1 MLGYVHS
8 NSSRSMAGPRR
19 ARRASTM
26 IELLVVISI
35 IGLLITMLLPSLRR
49 SMDLASTT
57 VCQYN
62 LRELGHCLTLYRIEN
77 HGWLPTVAQTDEN
90 VAARSQISQNE
101 AWFVKMFP
109 TYLQDPQILT
119 CPEDPFAFRLL
130 NDRSRLRNPEV
141 ADYPSYG
148 INNFIMSA
156 GSGFLANVDR
166 YQPTRPLDT
175 ILVAD
180 LGPDNVGRRRRSSNT
195 LVGPSRNSSL
205 MTWGD
210 GFDPFTGI
218 PAHSWLTTRH
228 NHGINILTL
237 AGGIRSIKTVD
248 MLRAPIRKRYAECA
262 AGGCTLCNELGLY
275 HYSFA
280 KEHLYWW
287 TGPAPV
293 E

>member
-1 MLGYVHS
+1 MLGYVHLSS
-8 NSSRSMAGPRR
+8 NRSAVGRR
-19 ARRASTM
+19 PARRASTL
-26 IELLVVISI
+26 IELLVVIAM
-35 IGLLITMLLPSLRR
+35 IGMLITMLLPSLRR

-77 HGWLPTVAQTDEN
+77 KGWLPSVDASESV
-90 VAARSQISQNE
+90 VAARSDVSQND

-119 CPEDPFAFRLL
+119 CPEDPFGYRLL
-130 NDRSRLRNPEV
+130 TDRSRMLDPAV

-148 INNFIMSA
+148 INNFIMTA

-175 ILVAD
+175 ILIAD
-180 LGPDNVGRRRRSSNT
+180 LGPDNVSRRRRTST
-195 LVGPSRNSSL
+195 ELVGPSRNSSL

-210 GFDPFTGI
+210 GFDPFSGI
-218 PAHSWLTTRH
+218 AANPWLTTRH
-228 NHGINILTL
+228 NHGINVLTL
-237 AGGIRSIKTVD
+237 AGGIRGVRTLD
-248 MLRAPIRKRYAECA
+248 MLRSPIRRHYVDCA
-262 AGGCTLCNELGLY
+262 AGGCTLCGELGLF

-280 KEHLYWW
+280 REHLYWW